1 MYGQHHVTSHN
12 ANASGWKGCQKLCLG
27 RKQMLKQ
34 GQ

>member
-1 MYGQHHVTSHN
+1 MFGQHHVTSHN
-12 ANASGWKGCQKLCLG
+12 ANASGWKGCQKLGLG

>member
-1 MYGQHHVTSHN
+1 MFGQHHVTSHN
-12 ANASGWKGCQKLCLG
+12 ANASSWKGCQKLGLG